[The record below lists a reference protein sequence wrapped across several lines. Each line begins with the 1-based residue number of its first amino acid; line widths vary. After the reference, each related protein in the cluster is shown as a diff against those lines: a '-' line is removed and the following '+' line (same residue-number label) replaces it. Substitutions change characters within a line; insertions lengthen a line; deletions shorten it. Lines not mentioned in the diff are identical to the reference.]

1 MSYPKPPHASGL
13 RLHFNENTAGCS
25 PAVLEALRSI
35 GREDVSLYPDYA
47 EITTATEQYFGVG
60 PGWVQL
66 TNGLDEGLHVVAQ
79 YAGAHAGSRANTGG
93 LSDRAHANTRAGSD
107 PAYAKQGQTPSTS
120 SSEPVLVI
128 EPAFEM
134 YAACAQGMALRAIH
148 ISPEPDFPFPLEAIL
163 AAIGP
168 DTRLVYLTDPNN
180 PTGLAIPPGAVER
193 IATAARNALV
203 VVDEAYAEFSGRTF
217 IGPALDRHRNLI
229 VGRTFAKAHGLAA
242 LRVGALIAH
251 PDTLDP
257 LRRILPP
264 YNVNIAA
271 VFALRA
277 ALQDRAYLEWYVTQS
292 VESKRLIYAFG
303 DRHEFKYWKSEA
315 NFVLVRVGAEA
326 TALTDDLA
334 GRGVLIRDRSRAPG
348 CEGCIRLTAGV
359 VDHTII
365 CLSALEE
372 ALASRPH

>member
-1 MSYPKPPHASGL
+1 MTYVKPAHSTGL

-25 PAVLEALRSI
+25 PAVLEALRSL
-35 GREDVSLYPDYA
+35 GRTDASLYPDYSA
-47 EITTATEQYFGVG
+47 VTAATESYFGVDA
-60 PGWVQL
+60 GWVQL

-79 YAGAHAGSRANTGG
+79 LVAREARGAR
-93 LSDRAHANTRAGSD
+93 
-107 PAYAKQGQTPSTS
+107 
-120 SSEPVLVI
+120 VLLT

-134 YAACAQGMALRAIH
+134 YAACAEGVGLRATH
-148 ISPEPDFPFPLEAIL
+148 IQPEPDFRFPMEAVL

-168 DTRLVYLTDPNN
+168 DTRLIYLTDPNN

-193 IATAARNALV
+193 IAATAPNALV
-203 VVDEAYAEFSGRTF
+203 LVDEAYAEFSGRTF

-251 PDTLDP
+251 PATLGP

-277 ALQDRAYLEWYVTQS
+277 ALEDRAYLDWYVAQS
-292 VESKRLIYAFG
+292 VESRRLIYSFC
-303 DRHEFKYWKSEA
+303 DRHDFKYWKSEA
-315 NFVLVRVGAEA
+315 NFVLVRVGDDAG
-326 TALTDDLA
+326 TITDDMVS
-334 GRGVLIRDRSRAPG
+334 RGVLIRDRSRSPG
-348 CEGCIRLTAGV
+348 CAGCIRLTAGV
-359 VDHTII
+359 VEHTTV

-372 ALASRPH
+372 TLASRTY